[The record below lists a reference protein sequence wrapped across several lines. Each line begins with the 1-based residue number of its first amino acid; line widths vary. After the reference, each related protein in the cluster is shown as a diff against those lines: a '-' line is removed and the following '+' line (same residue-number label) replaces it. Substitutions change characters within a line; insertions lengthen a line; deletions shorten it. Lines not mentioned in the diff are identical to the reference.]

1 MGVYYPFIPR
11 VRPGKSDD
19 KGRILP
25 AEYECHMRSHLER
38 RMPFPEAVSRL
49 NNPAER
55 KRKDIWWLE
64 LDGSNADEVA
74 IDIATGVVEKAVPWF
89 REFSDLSHALS
100 VVEAGRDCSNKFSL
114 AYHLASKLERT
125 DLAVKYKALADAG
138 ARRRGIGASRTGG

>member
-1 MGVYYPFIPR
+1 
-11 VRPGKSDD
+11 
-19 KGRILP
+19 
-25 AEYECHMRSHLER
+25 
-38 RMPFPEAVSRL
+38 MPEGVSRL

-64 LDGSNADEVA
+64 PDGSNADEVA
-74 IDIATGVVEKAVPWF
+74 IDIAAGVVEIAVPWF

-125 DLAVKYKALADAG
+125 DLAGKYKALADAG
-138 ARRRGIGASRTGG
+138 ARRRGSGAIRTGG